1 MANKKNTATED
12 ALGALHAVVAHELM
26 GRIQSGEATSADINA
41 AIKFLKDN
49 GITCA
54 VDDSA
59 DLAVLAKEVP
69 VFIGCGEDEEG

>member
-1 MANKKNTATED
+1 MASNKTTATEK
-12 ALGALHAVVAHELM
+12 ALGELHAVVAHTLM
-26 GRIQSGEATSADINA
+26 DRIKSGEATAADINA

-69 VFIGCGEDEEG
+69 VFIGCEEEI